1 MQTKTGAPAGA
12 TGAPGRPATAAG
24 PATTDGPAVDWD
36 HPADPPSGPRLAHVR
51 AYVDT
56 SGVDGHLWHGV
67 PTLLLTTLDRI
78 SGRAVRTPLI
88 YGRDGARHIVLA
100 TAADGAEGIP
110 SWYRNLTAHP
120 EVRVQVGALTAQAR
134 ARTATAAER
143 ETYWEFMTALWPAYE
158 DHQAAAAP
166 REIPLVII
174 ER

>member
-12 TGAPGRPATAAG
+12 PGAPGPAAPAG
-24 PATTDGPAVDWD
+24 SATTDGPAVDWD
-36 HPADPPSGPRLAHVR
+36 HPADPPSGPGLTHVR

-56 SGVDGHLWHGV
+56 SGADGHLWHGV

-88 YGRDGARHIVLA
+88 YVKDGARHIVLA
-100 TAADGAEGIP
+100 TAAEGAGGVP
-110 SWYRNLTAHP
+110 SWYRNLTVHP
-120 EVRVQVGALTAQAR
+120 EVRIQVGALTAQAR
-134 ARTATAAER
+134 ARTATPAER

-158 DHQAAAAP
+158 DRQAAAAP
-166 REIPLVII
+166 HEIPLVII